1 MSMLGGLCEDW
12 CDVVLPLSFLYN
24 SNSVRG
30 RGIYLY
36 EMRFGEMM
44 GDVVMP
50 LSFLYNSNSV
60 RGRGIYLYEM
70 MFL

>member
-1 MSMLGGLCEDW
+1 MFPARINFRWDGDIHGNHGFGWEW
-12 CDVVLPLSFLYN
+12 IF
-24 SNSVRG
+24 VRE

-50 LSFLYNSNSV
+50 LSFLYNSNFM
-60 RGRGIYLYEM
+60 R
-70 MFL
+70 